1 MPHQGSYI
9 NGKWVTG
16 SGKIQRNLNPADLT
30 EVVAEFPTAQNAEA
44 LAAIAA
50 AEAAWPMWKALPAPE
65 RGRILSRA
73 AAIARTRI
81 DEIATLLTRE
91 EGKIL
96 AEAKGEVI
104 KGINC
109 IDFCGGQGYRLAGK
123 VLPSEAVDTAAYT
136 IRQPIGVAGI
146 ITPGTSLGLIP
157 AGRSPLHWS
166 PVARLY
172 SSPPPPRR

>member
-16 SGKIQRNLNPADLT
+16 SGKVQRNLNPADLT
-30 EVVAEFPTAQNAEA
+30 EVVAEFPAAQNAEA

-109 IDFCGGQGYRLAGK
+109 TGRRLLCC
-123 VLPSEAVDTAAYT
+123 V
-136 IRQPIGVAGI
+136 Q
-146 ITPGTSLGLIP
+146 
-157 AGRSPLHWS
+157 
-166 PVARLY
+166 ARLRHAADGIGL
-172 SSPPPPRR
+172 RRDSRGSGFTARCS